1 MSLVALLL
9 LGVPFGMQH
18 ATEADHLAA
27 VATLVAREKQLR
39 PAIRQGVF
47 WGFGHTLTLVL
58 FGGAVM
64 VIGIALS
71 DRWTHALEGDVGV
84 MLVLLGADL
93 LRRLYRERVH
103 FHAHVREGDAA
114 GATAHFH
121 AHAHG
126 GEDTPH
132 EIATHRHRHQSIPVR
147 AVLVGMVHGLAGSSA
162 LVLLTLEQI
171 KSPWLGLAYVLLFW
185 LGSVIGMGL
194 LSAIVAVPMRF
205 SAQRLTKWYRMV
217 NVAVALCSIGLGLH
231 VVKQQWL

>member
-1 MSLVALLL
+1 MSVVALLM
-9 LGVPFGMQH
+9 LGVLFGMQH

-47 WGFGHTLTLVL
+47 WGFGHTLTLLL

-71 DRWTHALEGDVGV
+71 DRWTHALEGAVGV

-93 LRRLYRERVH
+93 VRRLYRDRVH
-103 FHAHVREGDAA
+103 FHAHLHAGDAF

-121 AHAHG
+121 AHSHRG
-126 GEDTPH
+126 DDTGH
-132 EIATHRHRHQSIPVR
+132 ENAPHRHQHRSIPVR

-171 KSPWLGLAYVLLFW
+171 KSPWLGLVYVLLFG

-205 SAQRLTKWYRMV
+205 SAERLTKWYRLV
-217 NVAVALCSIGLGLH
+217 NVAVALFSMGLGLH
-231 VVKQQWL
+231 VIVQQWL

>member
-1 MSLVALLL
+1 MSVVALLF
-9 LGVPFGMQH
+9 LGVLFGMQH

-47 WGFGHTLTLVL
+47 WGFGHTLTLLL

-64 VIGIALS
+64 VIGIVLS
-71 DRWTHALEGDVGV
+71 DRWTHALEGAVGV
-84 MLVLLGADL
+84 MLILLGTDL
-93 LRRLYRERVH
+93 VRRLYRDRVH
-103 FHAHVREGDAA
+103 FHAHVHEGDAF

-121 AHAHG
+121 AHSHRD
-126 GEDTPH
+126 EETPH
-132 EIATHRHRHQSIPVR
+132 EVAPHRHEHRSIPVR

-171 KSPWLGLAYVLLFW
+171 KSPWLGLVYVVLFGV
-185 LGSVIGMGL
+185 GSVIGMGL

-205 SAQRLTKWYRMV
+205 SAQRLTKWYRAV
-217 NVAVALCSIGLGLH
+217 NVAVALFSIGLGLR
-231 VVKQQWL
+231 VIGQQWL